1 MAIELPG
8 PVVDFLNFVGV
19 GFPQVNED
27 SVREFAT
34 HVRDFATSIEATHNA
49 ATGTVQQMGA
59 AYSGA
64 SYEALVARW
73 ADMSNSHVKE
83 LVDGCHVV
91 ATALDLAAAYI
102 EAKKIEALAQ
112 FAIMAA
118 EFVADQA
125 AAVATLGIA
134 EAAEVAI
141 VAAARQMAKF
151 LEQELEQYIIGE
163 VIEKALTPLLG
174 VVQKAVGGLVYNV
187 ASDVLG
193 GGSGSGGSVKVGASF
208 SLDPEMLSAHAD
220 VFDQHADAI
229 TSHSEAFSAKLS
241 NLNFG

>member
-8 PVVDFLNFVGV
+8 PVVDFLNFIGV

-27 SVREFAT
+27 SVREFAS
-34 HVRDFATSIEATHNA
+34 HVREFAQHIEQTHGAATS
-49 ATGTVQQMGA
+49 TVQQMGA

-64 SYEALVARW
+64 SYEVLVNRW
-73 ADMSNSHVKE
+73 VDMSNSHVRE

-91 ATALDLAAAYI
+91 ATALDVAADYI
-102 EAKKIEALAQ
+102 VGKKIEAIAQ
-112 FAIMAA
+112 FAVMAA

-141 VAAARQMAKF
+141 VAAAREFAKF

-163 VIEKALTPLLG
+163 VIQAALTPLLG
-174 VVQKAVGGLVYNV
+174 VIEKAVGGLVYHA
-187 ASDVLG
+187 ASEILG
-193 GGSGSGGSVKVGASF
+193 GGAGGSVQIGPSF
-208 SLDPEMLSAHAD
+208 SLDPEMLSAHAAA
-220 VFDQHADAI
+220 FDEHADTISGHAGEFV
-229 TSHSEAFSAKLS
+229 SRLS
-241 NLNFG
+241 SLNFS

>member
-1 MAIELPG
+1 VAIELPG
-8 PVVDFLNFVGV
+8 PVVDFLNFIGV

-34 HVRDFATSIEATHNA
+34 HVREFAQNIEDTHNA
-49 ATGTVQQMGA
+49 ATSTVQQMSS

-73 ADMSNSHVKE
+73 ADMSNSHLHE

-91 ATALDLAAAYI
+91 ATALDAAADFI
-102 EAKKIEALAQ
+102 VAKKIEAIAQ
-112 FAIMAA
+112 FAVMAA
-118 EFVADQA
+118 EFIADQA
-125 AAVATLGIA
+125 ASIATLGIA

-141 VAAARQMAKF
+141 VAGARELAKF

-163 VIEKALTPLLG
+163 VIQAAITPLLG
-174 VVQKAVGGLVYNV
+174 VVEKAVGGLVYNA
-187 ASDVLG
+187 ASDILG
-193 GGSGSGGSVKVGASF
+193 GGGSTQIGPSF

-220 VFDQHADAI
+220 KFDEHADAI
-229 TSHSEAFSAKLS
+229 SGHADAFVSKLS
-241 NLNFG
+241 NLNFN